1 MCRLFHLPLSP
12 FCRKIRLVLAEKKLD
27 VDLVEEPVWEKRAD
41 FLKKNPAAK
50 IPILSI
56 GNNIL
61 AESNAIFEYLEEV
74 YPSPA
79 LLPAESLDRFEA
91 RRISAWFD
99 DKFNNEVSSKLLYER
114 VNKKLFRQGYPDSQA
129 IKKGLHILKFHLSY
143 FDSLLSERN
152 WMAGRELTVADF
164 SAAAHFSVLDYI
176 GDLDW
181 SITENL
187 KEWYMK
193 LKSRPA
199 FRSILKDQVPGFVPS
214 SHYADLDF

>member
-1 MCRLFHLPLSP
+1 M
-12 FCRKIRLVLAEKKLD
+12 LAEKKLD

>member
-114 VNKKLFRQGYPDSQA
+114 VNKKLFLQGYPDSQA

>member
-79 LLPAESLDRFEA
+79 LLPGESLDRFEA

-129 IKKGLHILKFHLSY
+129 IKKGLHNLKFHLSY